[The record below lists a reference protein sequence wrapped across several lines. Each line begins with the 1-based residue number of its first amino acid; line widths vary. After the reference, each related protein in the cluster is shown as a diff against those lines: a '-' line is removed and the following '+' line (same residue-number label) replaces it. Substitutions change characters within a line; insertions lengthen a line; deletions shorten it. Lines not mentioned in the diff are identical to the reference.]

1 MNKEQMDLISE
12 KLQEV
17 VTTSDKPLLICIQM
31 DELSFVNANQEF
43 IDEDTKDQQSMVFA
57 MLANLF
63 ERFIEEGNM
72 K

>member
-1 MNKEQMDLISE
+1 MDLISE